1 MRGGFDGPMFGERG
15 DLFGGS
21 PVRLGERLKEVDA
34 NKDGVVTL
42 EEFLAPRDPTFAR
55 AYAVMSV
62 PTLSLF
68 RDGHLVSQVVGA
80 RPKSRLS
87 ADLDAALMPPARAA
101 RTA

>member
-55 AYAVMSV
+55 FDKNGDGPLRPTTTVEAYW
-62 PTLSLF
+62 
-68 RDGHLVSQVVGA
+68 R
-80 RPKSRLS
+80 SRRF
-87 ADLDAALMPPARAA
+87 DLDDYRF
-101 RTA
+101 TA